1 MTEQRNELFPRLGS
15 CVEDT
20 LVDMIKKT
28 VNHNIQNIVQQTI
41 ESLNQNPPEWF
52 TREISGLNTKIDA
65 CSDEIKGLKRGFKDL
80 KGEFAGLKG
89 EFEGLKGEFAGLK
102 GEFEGLKGEL
112 QTLKGGMD
120 SGFKMSEYR
129 HVCLYNMFRRMN
141 GSSAALVPFLNV
153 EAMLDDLPPIGS
165 VEDIDS
171 LNKQECQTY
180 LRAYNVEFHPNE
192 SVKLKEKL
200 RDAVGLAVSHDVAF
214 QFGNF
219 NSY

>member
-1 MTEQRNELFPRLGS
+1 MTKQRNELFPRLGS

-20 LVDMIKKT
+20 LADMIKKT
-28 VNHNIQNIVQQTI
+28 VNDNIQNIVQQTI

-80 KGEFAGLKG
+80 KGDFADFKGDFADLKG
-89 EFEGLKGEFAGLK
+89 DFADLKGD
-102 GEFEGLKGEL
+102 
-112 QTLKGGMD
+112 MD

-129 HVCLYNMFRRMN
+129 HACLYNMVRRMN
-141 GSSAALVPFLNV
+141 GSSAVPVPFLNV
-153 EAMLDDLPPIGS
+153 EAMLDELSPIGS

-171 LNKQECQTY
+171 LSKQECQTY

-200 RDAVGLAVSHDVAF
+200 RDAIGLAVGHDVGF
-214 QFGNF
+214 LFGNF
-219 NSY
+219 NSC

>member
-89 EFEGLKGEFAGLK
+89 EFEGLKGEFAD
-102 GEFEGLKGEL
+102 
-112 QTLKGGMD
+112 LKGGMD

-171 LNKQECQTY
+171 LSKQECQTY

>member
-1 MTEQRNELFPRLGS
+1 
-15 CVEDT
+15 
-20 LVDMIKKT
+20 
-28 VNHNIQNIVQQTI
+28 
-41 ESLNQNPPEWF
+41 
-52 TREISGLNTKIDA
+52 
-65 CSDEIKGLKRGFKDL
+65 
-80 KGEFAGLKG
+80 
-89 EFEGLKGEFAGLK
+89 
-102 GEFEGLKGEL
+102 
-112 QTLKGGMD
+112 
-120 SGFKMSEYR
+120 
-129 HVCLYNMFRRMN
+129 MFRRMN

-171 LNKQECQTY
+171 LSKQECQTY